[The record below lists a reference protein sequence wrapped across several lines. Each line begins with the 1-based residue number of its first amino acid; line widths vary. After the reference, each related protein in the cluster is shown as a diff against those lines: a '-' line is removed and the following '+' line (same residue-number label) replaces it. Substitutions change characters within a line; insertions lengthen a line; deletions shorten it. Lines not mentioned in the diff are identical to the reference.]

1 MDKGDHIFIE
11 GTLVS
16 SVYDKQVGKG
26 KNKITVP
33 HKAWQVKAESI
44 RKLNRGKNAKS
55 AAAPAAEPQPEEA
68 PF

>member
-1 MDKGDHIFIE
+1 MRKGDYVYVE
-11 GTLVS
+11 GKLVS
-16 SVYDKQVGKG
+16 STYEREYGKG
-26 KNKITVP
+26 KNKIIVP

-44 RKLNRGKNAKS
+44 RKLNRGKKARA

>member
-1 MDKGDHIFIE
+1 LKLIREIR
-11 GTLVS
+11 LL
-16 SVYDKQVGKG
+16 G

-33 HKAWQVKAESI
+33 HKACQVKAESI
-44 RKLNRGKNAKS
+44 RKLNRGKNVNP